1 MSWKRSVLPISCGDV
16 TAHGTNA
23 RRPDYSSSSYR
34 ADEHVHGWW
43 RRFVPNPLASV
54 SAKAVQAAGA
64 RARRVDPAP
73 QRARRAAPGV
83 RRCAARARRARGGVA
98 VPVGGDP
105 RARSPA
111 PPAPRLGRVSPRLD
125 GGVAGRGDRY
135 GAGSSARTSASA
147 CWSLAKKSWL
157 LGTTSWRGWSA
168 HAAAIRASSAA
179 ASSADSIRTGV
190 CW

>member
-64 RARRVDPAP
+64 RARL
-73 QRARRAAPGV
+73 RATYVGLESIRR
-83 RRCAARARRARGGVA
+83 
-98 VPVGGDP
+98 
-105 RARSPA
+105 
-111 PPAPRLGRVSPRLD
+111 
-125 GGVAGRGDRY
+125 Y
-135 GAGSSARTSASA
+135 GSSAINPPPP
-147 CWSLAKKSWL
+147 CWSEIENIVTWY
-157 LGTTSWRGWSA
+157 R
-168 HAAAIRASSAA
+168 
-179 ASSADSIRTGV
+179 
-190 CW
+190 C